1 MPGGAACTLAAPPP
15 CPVWHA
21 DRPSAAS
28 ADRANPPSFAMRSSI
43 GDRLLQLPL
52 ARYGH
57 VRMSEELSGQVAIVT
72 GGASGIG
79 AATAALL
86 AEAGAAV
93 IVADLNAAPD
103 GVGRFVR
110 HNVTS
115 EESWQALLADVLN
128 REGRLDIMVNN
139 AGVSGGAGSVENTDV
154 ATWQRVQA
162 VNSEGVF
169 LG

>member
-1 MPGGAACTLAAPPP
+1 MPRGVACMAAAPPSP
-15 CPVWHA
+15 IWQA

-28 ADRANPPSFAMRSSI
+28 PDRTNPASFAMRSSI
-43 GDRLLQLPL
+43 GDRLLQLPF

-93 IVADLNAAPD
+93 IVADLNAAKD
-103 GVGRFVR
+103 GVGRFVQ
-110 HNVTS
+110 HDVTA
-115 EESWQALLADVLN
+115 EASWQALLADVLK
-128 REGRLDIMVNN
+128 REGRLDIVVNN
-139 AGVSGGAGSVENTDV
+139 AGISGGAGSVESTDV
-154 ATWQRVQA
+154 ATWQRVQ
-162 VNSEGVF
+162 
-169 LG
+169 

>member
-21 DRPSAAS
+21 DRASAAS
-28 ADRANPPSFAMRSSI
+28 AHRTNPPSFAMRSSI
-43 GDRLLQLPL
+43 GDRLLQLPF

-93 IVADLNAAPD
+93 IVADLNAAKD
-103 GVGRFVR
+103 GVGRFVQ
-110 HNVTS
+110 HDVTN
-115 EESWQALLADVLN
+115 EESWQALLADVLK
-128 REGRLDIMVNN
+128 REGRLDIVVNN
-139 AGVSGGAGSVENTDV
+139 AGISGGAGSVEKPAG
-154 ATWQRVQA
+154 ATW
-162 VNSEGVF
+162 E
-169 LG
+169 

>member
-28 ADRANPPSFAMRSSI
+28 ADRTNPPSFAMRSSI
-43 GDRLLQLPL
+43 GDRLLQLPF

-57 VRMSEELSGQVAIVT
+57 ARMSEELSGQVAIIT

-93 IVADLNAAPD
+93 VVADLKAATD
-103 GVGRFVR
+103 GPRDKGGRFVQ
-110 HNVTS
+110 HDVTA
-115 EESWQALLADVLN
+115 EASWQALLADVLK
-128 REGRLDIMVNN
+128 RDGRLDIMINN
-139 AGVSGGAGSVENTDV
+139 A
-154 ATWQRVQA
+154 
-162 VNSEGVF
+162 
-169 LG
+169 